1 MTLLMLLLGLAA
13 RRLQQ
18 DALWAL
24 LSTPLTRFHAWLLQ
38 RERQDGL
45 TPAVALAALVSVPA
59 LLLVI
64 LVYIVSGFWFDLLS
78 WLLAGAVIV
87 WLLALPREQ
96 AVLARCRERWAA
108 REWQAAYETGLQGQ
122 LLSAVDSAID
132 LHREVLAAQVQARLQ
147 DTFSLIFWFALTG
160 PVGALVYH
168 LFWLAASQHE
178 EEPDSAR
185 LARYWL
191 ELMDW
196 VPARLLALAF
206 ALVGDFVSAM
216 TPLRRLVW
224 DGRVAARE
232 FLVAAALGALRL
244 PALAGDEA
252 QLAERGEAQ
261 FQEVEA
267 LLVRA
272 LGVWLVLIALLT
284 LAASFH

>member
-1 MTLLMLLLGLAA
+1 MTLLMVLLGLAA

-18 DALWAL
+18 DALWVL
-24 LSTPLTRFHAWLLQ
+24 LSTPITRFHAWLLQ

-45 TPAVALAALVSVPA
+45 APAAALTALVLVPA
-59 LLLVI
+59 LVLMV
-64 LVYIVSGFWFDLLS
+64 LVYVLSGFWFDLLS
-78 WLLAGAVIV
+78 WLVAGAVIV

-122 LLSAVDSAID
+122 LLSAVDSASD
-132 LHREVLAAQVQARLQ
+132 LQREVVAAQVHARLQ
-147 DTFSLIFWFALTG
+147 DTFGLIFWFALTG

-178 EEPDSAR
+178 DEPDSAR

-191 ELMDW
+191 ELLDW

-206 ALVGDFVSAM
+206 ALAGDFVSAM
-216 TPLRRLVW
+216 EPVRRLIW

-232 FLVAAALGALRL
+232 LLATTAAAALRL
-244 PALAGDEA
+244 PVLAGDEA
-252 QLAERGEAQ
+252 QLAAQGEAQ
-261 FQEVEA
+261 FQAVEA

-272 LGVWLVLIALLT
+272 LVVWLVLIALLT